1 MAINT
6 LAAATL
12 FMTML
17 DKVAVQEATTG
28 WMDANAG
35 RVIYNGGN
43 EVKIPKMSFRE
54 WEIMTGITDIHRLR
68 YSELSDKNND
78 SGSWTSVQS

>member
-43 EVKIPKMSFRE
+43 EVKIPKMSIRE
-54 WEIMTGITDIHRLR
+54 WEITTGITDIHRAPL
-68 YSELSDKNND
+68 L
-78 SGSWTSVQS
+78 